1 MREPAV
7 ALVDDAGLGPERPGD
22 PALAFPCRNAPAQ
35 VLIVCATA
43 KVRDVSSSIH
53 RVYSELA

>member
-7 ALVDDAGLGPERPGD
+7 PLVDDAGLGPERPGD
-22 PALAFPCRNAPAQ
+22 PALAFPRRNALVE
-35 VLIVCATA
+35 VLIVCAAA